1 MRNNK
6 KGFTIIELL
15 TVIVIL
21 SILMIIAVPTVMK
34 YMKAGTKSY
43 YKSIESE
50 IKTSGFEYVQNYR
63 SLLPQN
69 IGHFRVIDL
78 SELEA
83 NKYISDVKDEKGNS
97 CIGQVVI
104 EKIKTDSY
112 NYYGCLKCSD
122 YYTSDDVYCK
132 YNDNLG
138 RFENNELN
146 NQYTDSG
153 DYEIRVPQD
162 TYTIG
167 QTQEFIS
174 PLAEVY
180 YKGALI
186 KSDLEGSPNKLDTN
200 LLGTYDIVYYY
211 HGAKK
216 IIKVTVIDNINPTK
230 TQVVLKYNNEE
241 GKDYKGEW
249 YSGNIYVKYKAT
261 DYTTKGI
268 KGSGID
274 HYEVSED
281 GINYVKLEEENQ
293 SDYKKLSQTEQQMIK
308 EGNYL
313 RYVRAV
319 DKEGNIGEVNSYRI
333 KVDKTKPTCSFAGES
348 TDWQPNLNLP
358 QAQRI
363 NSRTIIATCSDSVSD
378 CTDQTKSKTWI
389 ETETN
394 KTKTLSYTI
403 IDLAGNSKTCSKEVN
418 IYLDKTVPVATA
430 NDKPLGKQD
439 YNFVDNVQ
447 VTTCGPSGCSIVCD
461 PAESRKTSK
470 YEVTCTVTST
480 VGLQTSVTFWAKHE
494 YAATYHSNTCRSCE
508 HWSTCRDCYEWDDC
522 CSDCIGHAICYPD
535 GSPWAYCCNGSA
547 CTGRCCKKDGPSY
560 DCCSSWKSYD
570 CPYYTCDIDSSQ
582 VTLSGSTCYYN

>member
-1 MRNNK
+1 MKSK
-6 KGFTIIELL
+6 KAFTIIELL
-15 TVIVIL
+15 AVIL
-21 SILMIIAVPTVMK
+21 LLSLLMIIAIPTVMK
-34 YMKAGTKSY
+34 YMKKGTESY
-43 YKSIESE
+43 YKSLESE
-50 IKTSGFEYVQNYR
+50 IKAAGAEYVQSYR

-69 IGHFRVIDL
+69 VHHTKVINL
-78 SELEA
+78 SELES
-83 NKYISDVKDEKGNS
+83 NKYIDPVKDEKGNA

-104 EKIKTDSY
+104 EKIKRDSY
-112 NYYGCLKCSD
+112 DYHGCLKCSD

-162 TYTIG
+162 TYTIE

-216 IIKVTVIDNINPTK
+216 IIKVTVIDNINPAK

-394 KTKTLSYTI
+394 KTKSLSYTI
-403 IDLAGNSKTCSKEVN
+403 IDLAGNSNTCQKTVN
-418 IYLDKTVPVATA
+418 IYLDKQQPTITGSDIA
-430 NDKPLGKQD
+430 LGSQD
-439 YNFVDNVQ
+439 YNFVNNVT
-447 VTTCGPSGCSIVCD
+447 TTCGPSGCTTVCN
-461 PAESRKTSK
+461 PSESRKTGT
-470 YEVTCTVTST
+470 YEVTCTITST
-480 VGLQTSVTFWAKHE
+480 VGLTANVSFMARHQYQVGTTQVKD
-494 YAATYHSNTCRSCE
+494 ATYCGNYSYKCNCSTRKWCDSDCCAWPYFGCQNCCAGYCVNYSKCNSYEECESCSGVNTCDVYICTDQAR
-508 HWSTCRDCYEWDDC
+508 
-522 CSDCIGHAICYPD
+522 HAD
-535 GSPWAYCCNGSA
+535 GSTTSK
-547 CTGRCCKKDGPSY
+547 TD
-560 DCCSSWKSYD
+560 SW
-570 CPYYTCDIDSSQ
+570 
-582 VTLSGSTCYYN
+582 CYY